1 MTRIPG
7 ALILVLFVS
16 ISSCRNQEPPPP
28 SKPSVGWHAS
38 GANPDD
44 FVMGIDSSVTHKGKG
59 AGFIKSKKGEAT
71 GWGTWM
77 QSFDAR
83 PYLGKRIK
91 FSAYVKTENV
101 HDHAACWMRVDGLRD
116 MLSFDNMTDRPIR
129 GTSDWT
135 QYSIVLDVPQNSID
149 IALGVILEGEG
160 TAWIDDVTLTEAPP
174 EPVLPAT
181 AAIGGMVKDA
191 SGMPVKGALVA
202 AIPWFGARAAGTA
215 QTGDDGRFE
224 LGELPPGEYALT
236 ATATGLEAGYH
247 DKVSTS
253 NEKPAKNVDLT
264 LRKGGVT
271 FHGVLHNS
279 KKQENRVLI
288 EAYRVSDMNGDS
300 FYTRADKSGNYTL
313 TLPSGY
319 EYLMGVL
326 SDAYDNESLQVQ
338 GDEDRV
344 VDITLIPAVAPPA
357 PIQVVQWIQDQAIP
371 LKTSEAGHGFDDM
384 EPIRKIVGDAHLVT
398 LGEATHGTREFFQ
411 LKHRMLEFLVTKM
424 GFTVF
429 GIEAT
434 FPESFDVNRYVLTG
448 EGDPGK
454 ALDNLYFWTWNTEEV
469 LAMIRW
475 MRRYN
480 EDPTHTKKV
489 KFYGFDMQFPENAAK
504 FTIEYLKKVD
514 PAQAESAQTAF
525 EILKNQS
532 REKWKTIPQ
541 KKKDAAGAK
550 LTEVLTMFDNKKD
563 AYIKRSSAEQWDI
576 ARRHLRVLQQSYED
590 SVAGTGKSIRDQ
602 AMAENIEWIL
612 KHEGPEAKMVAWA
625 HNGHVTTSQEQ
636 NTADQP
642 MGSYLRQV
650 LGKDMV
656 VFGFAF
662 NQGSFQ
668 AMDGGDE
675 GKGVHQFTVG
685 PAPEGSLDSTLA
697 RTGLKIAA
705 LDLRAVP
712 THGPV
717 SDWFARTHKTR
728 SIGAVYNVSAAKNY
742 YARAVIA
749 NDFDAL
755 LFVEKTTSAI
765 PTEDP
770 EGKKVV
776 FSPQPLNLDFEN
788 P

>member
-1 MTRIPG
+1 MTRIQS

-16 ISSCRNQEPPPP
+16 ISSCRSQEPPPP
-28 SKPSVGWHAS
+28 SKPAAGWHAA

-44 FVMGIDSSVTHKGKG
+44 FVMGIDTAVAHKGKG

-77 QSFDAR
+77 QSFDAKT
-83 PYLGKRIK
+83 YLGKRIK

-101 HDHAACWMRVDGLRD
+101 RDHAACWMRVDGLKG

-181 AAIGGMVKDA
+181 AAIDGMVKDA
-191 SGMPVKGALVA
+191 SGMPIANALVA
-202 AIPWFGARAAGTA
+202 AIPAFAEEAIGTT
-215 QTGDDGRFE
+215 QTGEDGRFE
-224 LGELPPGEYALT
+224 LAKLPPGNYALT
-236 ATATGLEAGYH
+236 ATAAGLEAGYRG
-247 DKVSTS
+247 KVSTS
-253 NEKPAKNVDLT
+253 SGTTENIDLT
-264 LRKGGVT
+264 LKEGGVT
-271 FHGVLHNS
+271 FHGVVQNP
-279 KKQENRVLI
+279 KEQATEGVLI
-288 EAYRVSDMNGDS
+288 EASRISNWDGDS
-300 FYTRADKSGNYTL
+300 FYARTNKSGNYTL
-313 TLPSGY
+313 TLPSKY
-319 EYLMGVL
+319 EYWIGVL
-326 SDAYDNESLQVQ
+326 SDVYDKESLRIQ
-338 GDEDRV
+338 GDQDRE
-344 VDITLIPAVAPPA
+344 VDITLAPTVQPQA
-357 PIQVVQWIQDQAIP
+357 PIEVVQWIQHQAIP

-384 EPIRKIVGDAHLVT
+384 EPIRKIVGDAHLVN

-475 MRRYN
+475 MRKYN

-489 KFYGFDMQFPENAAK
+489 KFYGFDMQSPENAAK

-514 PAQAESAQTAF
+514 PGQAESAQTAF

-532 REKWKTIPQ
+532 REKWKAIPQ

-563 AYIKRSSAEQWDI
+563 AYIQRSSAEQWDI
-576 ARRHLRVLQQSYED
+576 ARRHIRVLQQSYED

-625 HNGHVTTSQEQ
+625 HNGHVTTNREQ
-636 NTADQP
+636 NTGNQP

-650 LGKDMV
+650 LGKEMV

-675 GKGVHQFTVG
+675 GKGVHPFTVG

-728 SIGAVYNVSAAKNY
+728 SIGAVYNVSAAKDY
-742 YARAVIA
+742 YTRTVIA

-770 EGKKVV
+770 ERKKVV
-776 FSPQPLNLDFEN
+776 FSPQPVNLDFEN